1 MQNILKSFEE
11 NLISKEKSNATVEK
25 YTRDVSAFL
34 VWLNSE
40 EVTKEKIIQY
50 KEELIKNYK
59 IRSVN
64 SIISSL
70 NAFVEFTGRY
80 DLRLKALKMQRETY
94 LKKEKELT
102 KKEYE
107 RLLNTAKRKGDDRL
121 YYLMQT
127 VCATGIRVSELRF
140 ITKEAI
146 DTKTAQINCKGK
158 VRTVFLPK
166 KLCNAL
172 KEYAKKRNI
181 KKGSIFVTK
190 TGQPLDRCNIWKM
203 LKTIAKAAG
212 VDKIKVFPHNLR
224 HLFARTF
231 YNLQKDIVRLS
242 DILGHSN
249 INTTRI
255 YTMENGDIHRM
266 QIEKLGLFRC

>member
-1 MQNILKSFEE
+1 MQNILKAFEE
-11 NLISKEKSNATVEK
+11 DLISKEKSNATVEK
-25 YTRDVSAFL
+25 YIRDAGAFL
-34 VWLNSE
+34 VWLNGE
-40 EVTKEKIIQY
+40 EVTKEKIIEY
-50 KEELIKNYK
+50 KDGLIKNYK
-59 IRSVN
+59 TRSVN

-70 NAFVEFTGRY
+70 NAFFEFINRY
-80 DLRLKALKMQRETY
+80 DLRLKAVKMQRETY

-107 RLLNTAKRKGDDRL
+107 ILLNTAKRKGDDRL
-121 YYLMQT
+121 YYLMQA

-140 ITKEAI
+140 ITREAI

-172 KEYAKKRNI
+172 KEYAKKRKI
-181 KKGSIFVTK
+181 KSGSIFITK

-203 LKTIAKAAG
+203 LKAIAKAAG
-212 VDKIKVFPHNLR
+212 VDRIKVFPHNLR

-266 QIEKLGLFRC
+266 QIERLGLFRC